1 MRDYSKLLTWRE
13 EPMSGIIEEPG
24 SSVHYETGSWR
35 TFRPVWDS
43 EKCIQCFR
51 CWAYCPDAS
60 VLVEDGKVVGIDYA
74 HCKGCG
80 ICAKECPPKAGAIE
94 MVLESEMREKEPEAD
109 ASKA

>member
-1 MRDYSKLLTWRE
+1 MRDYSKLLNWQE

-24 SSVHYETGSWR
+24 SSVHYHTGSWR
-35 TFRPVWDS
+35 SYRPVWDS

-60 VLVEDGKVVGIDYA
+60 ILAEDGKITGIDLD

-80 ICAKECPPKAGAIE
+80 ICAKECPAKPAAIE
-94 MVLESEMREKEPEAD
+94 MVLESDAREKDREAAGKD
-109 ASKA
+109 S